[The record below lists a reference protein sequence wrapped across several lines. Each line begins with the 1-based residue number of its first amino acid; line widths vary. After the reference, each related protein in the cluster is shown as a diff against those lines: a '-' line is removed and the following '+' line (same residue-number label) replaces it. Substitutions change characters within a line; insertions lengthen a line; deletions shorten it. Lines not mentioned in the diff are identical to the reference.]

1 MFFFILRR
9 PPGLS
14 RTDPLLPYTPLF
26 RSPKPV
32 PRSRTGRREA
42 VPHDHRCRLTTKDF
56 NILQAML
63 EERRE
68 RDDPLV
74 PLLREKL
81 ATAIV
86 LPPQAVPADVVT
98 LYSRVRYSRSEEHT
112 SELQSLMRISYAVFC
127 MKKKT
132 RLHSYRMCTSTI
144 LI

>member
-98 LYSRVRYSRSEEHT
+98 LYSRVRYSIGGSPATTRIVIHDDAQDRKRS
-112 SELQSLMRISYAVFC
+112 
-127 MKKKT
+127 
-132 RLHSYRMCTSTI
+132 RLNSSH
-144 LI
+144 